1 MPIFNCVRL
10 SKLLAMCTF
19 GLSLW
24 AIVELSTAKVIIGD
38 SPHYVVPVATDAAMI
53 GQLLLVHIRYHQ
65 DGSNQ
70 LELDDSTRAMLADV
84 QPGGVVLYGANISS
98 AQQVRKL
105 IADIRAVLRIPPFIA
120 IDEEGSAFHG
130 FEGLRGRS

>member
-1 MPIFNCVRL
+1 
-10 SKLLAMCTF
+10 MCLF

-24 AIVELSTAKVIIGD
+24 AVAELSIAKAIIGD

-53 GQLLLVHIRYHQ
+53 GQLLLVHIRYHG

-84 QPGGVVLYGANISS
+84 QPGGVVLYLSLIHISEPT
-98 AQQVRKL
+98 R
-105 IADIRAVLRIPPFIA
+105 PY
-120 IDEEGSAFHG
+120 
-130 FEGLRGRS
+130 